1 MPDRL
6 AGILAGLATAV
17 WIAAFHLV
25 AADFATS
32 QVSRLNSI
40 MSCAVLAGEQGNCEP
55 E

>member
-17 WIAAFHLV
+17 WITAAHVV
-25 AADFATS
+25 AGELATS
-32 QVSRLNSI
+32 QVSRLNEL
-40 MSCAVLAGEQGNCEP
+40 MSCAVLAGEQRSCES